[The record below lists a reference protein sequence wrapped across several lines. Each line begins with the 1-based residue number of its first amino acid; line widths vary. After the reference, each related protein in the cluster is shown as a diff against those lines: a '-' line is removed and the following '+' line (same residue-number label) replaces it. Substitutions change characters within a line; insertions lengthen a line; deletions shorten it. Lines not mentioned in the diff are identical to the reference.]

1 MKEIEENICQYS
13 NKPTKSMHVN
23 ITPNAANTLF
33 TSKLVLIVTYFENE
47 VKQLLQ
53 NVMNKRFTSIVK
65 NEINKSNNNENN
77 ESFR

>member
-1 MKEIEENICQYS
+1 
-13 NKPTKSMHVN
+13 MHVN